1 MDVAWNA
8 EAGVTDGDGKGCDQF
23 QNNDSTA
30 FFFPLPPHPPRRVSM
45 TVGKHT
51 FADLRPT
58 HLPPCWT
65 SQRSWLR
72 REVKVQL
79 VVEYSA
85 AVKLRLLSGLLIYP
99 LI

>member
-1 MDVAWNA
+1 MDVAWNT
-8 EAGVTDGDGKGCDQF
+8 EASVTDGNGKGCDQF

-30 FFFPLPPHPPRRVSM
+30 GFFSYRPRPPRSVER

-51 FADLRPT
+51 ITDLRPT
-58 HLPPCWT
+58 QLPHWWT
-65 SQRSWLR
+65 WQRSLLR

-79 VVEYSA
+79 VVKYSA